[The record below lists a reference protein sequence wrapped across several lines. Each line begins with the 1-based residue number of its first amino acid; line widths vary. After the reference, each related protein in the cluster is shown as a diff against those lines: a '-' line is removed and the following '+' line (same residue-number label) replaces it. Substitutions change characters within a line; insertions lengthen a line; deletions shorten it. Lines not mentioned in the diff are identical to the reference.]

1 MLIKAA
7 INGMRTRGEHPLIP
21 ITPNHQAMEAKAA
34 VEAGAGAIH
43 VHICGRDGQESL
55 KPDDIARSLEA
66 IRSSCPDVP
75 IGISTGAWIVPDL
88 KKRLSLIKSWEKLP
102 DFASVNMH
110 EEGAVQ
116 VAKLLLDRGVG
127 VEAGICD
134 GQDAKIFVRS
144 DIANKCLRVLIELA
158 EESMPAALT
167 TLELIEAV
175 LNHVKLPRLLH
186 GENVTAWELIKVAVA
201 KGYDTRI
208 GFEDVLTLPDGTYAD
223 GNASLIAVAC
233 QIAALDAVDLLNHY
247 EGERN
252 DST

>member
-7 INGMRTRGEHPLIP
+7 INGMRTRAEHPLIP
-21 ITPNHQAMEAKAA
+21 ITPNQQAMEAKAA

-43 VHICGRDGQESL
+43 VHICDRDGQESL

-88 KKRLSLIKSWEKLP
+88 KKRLSLIKSWEKPP
-102 DFASVNMH
+102 DFASVNMY

-127 VEAGICD
+127 VEAGICN
-134 GQDAKIFVRS
+134 GQDVEIFVGS

-158 EESMPAALT
+158 EENMPAALT

-175 LNHVKLPRLLH
+175 LNRVKLKLPRLLH
-186 GENVTAWELIKVAVA
+186 GENVTAWELVKVAVA
-201 KGYDTRI
+201 RGYDTRI

-223 GNASLIAVAC
+223 GNASLIAAAC
-233 QIAALDAVDLLNHY
+233 QIAAVA
-247 EGERN
+247 
-252 DST
+252 

>member
-7 INGMRTRGEHPLIP
+7 INGMRTRAEHPLIP
-21 ITPNHQAMEAKAA
+21 ITPNQQAMAANAA

-75 IGISTGAWIVPDL
+75 IGISTGDWIVPDL

-116 VAKLLLDRGVG
+116 VAKLLLDRGVR
-127 VEAGICD
+127 VEAGICN
-134 GQDAKIFVRS
+134 GQAAEIFVGS

-158 EESMPAALT
+158 EESMPAALA
-167 TLELIEAV
+167 TLELIESV
-175 LNHVKLPRLLH
+175 LNRVKLKLPRLLH
-186 GENVTAWELIKVAVA
+186 GENVTAWELVKVAVA
-201 KGYDTRI
+201 RDYDTRI
-208 GFEDVLTLPDGTYAD
+208 GFEDVLILPDGTYAD
-223 GNASLIAVAC
+223 GNASLIAAAC
-233 QIAALDAVDLLNHY
+233 QIAAAA
-247 EGERN
+247 
-252 DST
+252 